1 MKKLFLKL
9 KRYAF
14 LAVHILFAVIVAI
27 VTGIIVKWQ
36 PVDIPRIEFVL
47 NSIITCAST
56 LIGFILT
63 SLSII
68 FGLVNTSLLKAIYST
83 QGRYE
88 LNVRYMETTI
98 IGIALIIA
106 CIVTG
111 AKTPEDT
118 VVSFKLFAGTSFLA
132 ALFVISFATTC
143 YYLIRIILYAP
154 AADNEL
160 NKNKPSTPEGDFRI

>member
-1 MKKLFLKL
+1 MKKRFLKL
-9 KRYAF
+9 KNYTF
-14 LAVHILFAVIVAI
+14 LGIHILLAI
-27 VTGIIVKWQ
+27 VVTVATGIFVKGQ
-36 PVDIPRIEFVL
+36 PVEIPRIEFVL

-68 FGLVNTSLLKAIYST
+68 FGLVNTALLKAIYST

-98 IGIALIIA
+98 IGTALIIA
-106 CIVTG
+106 CIITG
-111 AKTPEDT
+111 AKTPEST
-118 VVSFKLFAGTSFLA
+118 VVPFKWFAGTFFLA

-143 YYLIRIILYAP
+143 YYLMRIILYAP
-154 AADNEL
+154 VTDNDT
-160 NKNKPSTPEGDFRI
+160 NKPSTPEGDFRI